1 MAGRKI
7 LAASHVY
14 RAGTLAALLAVSGC
28 VGSGLDTAA
37 TGKPDTSL
45 VTGSIPASSTMNETD
60 TTAIGNA
67 VVTAELD
74 RSQEERIPW
83 ANPAT
88 GSVGVISYVEEV
100 QADSGTCR
108 RFETSR
114 HSYDG
119 IALFVGETCRAP
131 GAVWRLMSFG
141 PKMQAETR
149 RDASQG

>member
-1 MAGRKI
+1 M
-7 LAASHVY
+7 V
-14 RAGTLAALLAVSGC
+14 LLAVSGC

-37 TGKPDTSL
+37 NGKPDTSL
-45 VTGSIPASSTMNETD
+45 VTGSIPAHSTMNETD

-67 VVTAELD
+67 VVMAELD
-74 RSQEERIPW
+74 KSEDERIPW

-100 QADSGTCR
+100 QAASRTCR

-131 GAVWRLMSFG
+131 GTVWQLMSFG
-141 PKMQAETR
+141 PKMQAAAR
-149 RDASQG
+149 RGASEG